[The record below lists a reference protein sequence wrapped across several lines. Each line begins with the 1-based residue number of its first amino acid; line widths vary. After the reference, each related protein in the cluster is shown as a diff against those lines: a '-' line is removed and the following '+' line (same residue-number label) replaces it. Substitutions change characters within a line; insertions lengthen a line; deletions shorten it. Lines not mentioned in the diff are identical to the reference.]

1 MDNLNFK
8 FKAYSD
14 GEDIVIRVIIDGAQ
28 AEFRYSDPES
38 IAILAENMRYIIDYA
53 VEDYTLNKNF
63 KYQIENDLQEW
74 ISDES

>member
-1 MDNLNFK
+1 VDNLNFK
-8 FKAYSD
+8 FKAYAD
-14 GEDIVIRVIIDGAQ
+14 DKDIVICVIIDGAQ
-28 AEFRYSDPES
+28 AEFRYTNLES
-38 IAILAENMRYIIDYA
+38 IATLAENMKYIIDYA